1 MKKLVA
7 TAPRV
12 AALVEY
18 EDRAILANEVKI
30 RVRFGAPKH
39 GTEVV
44 DFRAASP
51 FIDEDFNGEWQMFT
65 PRPADAPRGIEF
77 GKFQLGNMVVG
88 DIIECGSDVT
98 DYAVGDSVCGYGPL
112 SETVIINAVNNY
124 KLRKMPQGSSW
135 KNAVCYDP
143 AQFAMS
149 GVRDANVR
157 VGDFVVVVGLGAI
170 GQIAIQLA
178 KRAGASVVIGVDPIA
193 YRCDIARRH
202 GADFCLNPIGTDVG
216 KEIKTLTGKQGADV
230 IIETSGYADAL
241 QSALRGLAYGGTISY
256 VAFAKPFA
264 EGFNLGREAH
274 FNNAKIVF
282 SRACSEPNPDYPR
295 WSRKRIEET
304 CWELLMNGYLNCED
318 LIDPVVTFANSPES
332 YMQYVDQ
339 HPAASGTEHQN
350 GRYVLI
356 QRNEKMKIGTQNQA
370 FFPENILEKF
380 RYIKEMGFDGF
391 EIDGKL
397 LVNNLEEVKAAIKE
411 TGLPVTTACG
421 GYDGWIGDF
430 IEERRLNGLK
440 QIERILEALAEV
452 GGKGIV
458 VPAAWGMFT
467 FRLPPMTSPRSL
479 DGDRKMV
486 SDSLRV
492 LEQVAARTGTVVY
505 LEPLNRYQD
514 HMINTLDDARRYIV
528 ENDLKHVQ
536 IIGDFYHM
544 NIEED
549 NLAQALHDNRD
560 LLGHVHIAD
569 NHRYQPGSGT
579 LDFHALFEQLRADN
593 YQGYVVYEG
602 RIRAED
608 PAQAYRDSLAW
619 LRTC

>member
-18 EDRAILANEVKI
+18 EDRAISANEVKI

-51 FIDEDFNGEWQMFT
+51 FINDDFNGEWQMFT

-88 DIIECGSDVT
+88 DIIECGSDVN

-178 KRAGASVVIGVDPIA
+178 KRAGASVVIGVDPITR
-193 YRCDIARRH
+193 RCDIARRH
-202 GADFCLNPIGTDVG
+202 GADFCLNPIGADVG

-339 HPAASGTEHQN
+339 HPEQS
-350 GRYVLI
+350 
-356 QRNEKMKIGTQNQA
+356 
-370 FFPENILEKF
+370 
-380 RYIKEMGFDGF
+380 IK
-391 EIDGKL
+391 
-397 LVNNLEEVKAAIKE
+397 
-411 TGLPVTTACG
+411 
-421 GYDGWIGDF
+421 
-430 IEERRLNGLK
+430 
-440 QIERILEALAEV
+440 
-452 GGKGIV
+452 
-458 VPAAWGMFT
+458 
-467 FRLPPMTSPRSL
+467 
-479 DGDRKMV
+479 
-486 SDSLRV
+486 
-492 LEQVAARTGTVVY
+492 
-505 LEPLNRYQD
+505 
-514 HMINTLDDARRYIV
+514 INTLADARRYIV

-619 LRTC
+619 VRTC

>member
-1 MKKLVA
+1 
-7 TAPRV
+7 
-12 AALVEY
+12 
-18 EDRAILANEVKI
+18 
-30 RVRFGAPKH
+30 
-39 GTEVV
+39 
-44 DFRAASP
+44 
-51 FIDEDFNGEWQMFT
+51 
-65 PRPADAPRGIEF
+65 
-77 GKFQLGNMVVG
+77 
-88 DIIECGSDVT
+88 
-98 DYAVGDSVCGYGPL
+98 
-112 SETVIINAVNNY
+112 
-124 KLRKMPQGSSW
+124 
-135 KNAVCYDP
+135 
-143 AQFAMS
+143 
-149 GVRDANVR
+149 
-157 VGDFVVVVGLGAI
+157 
-170 GQIAIQLA
+170 
-178 KRAGASVVIGVDPIA
+178 
-193 YRCDIARRH
+193 
-202 GADFCLNPIGTDVG
+202 
-216 KEIKTLTGKQGADV
+216 
-230 IIETSGYADAL
+230 
-241 QSALRGLAYGGTISY
+241 
-256 VAFAKPFA
+256 
-264 EGFNLGREAH
+264 
-274 FNNAKIVF
+274 
-282 SRACSEPNPDYPR
+282 
-295 WSRKRIEET
+295 
-304 CWELLMNGYLNCED
+304 
-318 LIDPVVTFANSPES
+318 
-332 YMQYVDQ
+332 
-339 HPAASGTEHQN
+339 
-350 GRYVLI
+350 
-356 QRNEKMKIGTQNQA
+356 MKIGTQNQA
-370 FFPENILEKF
+370 FFPGNILEKF

-411 TGLPVTTACG
+411 SGLPVTTACG

-514 HMINTLDDARRYIV
+514 HMINTLADARRYIV

-602 RIRAED
+602 RIRAEN

>member
-1 MKKLVA
+1 
-7 TAPRV
+7 
-12 AALVEY
+12 
-18 EDRAILANEVKI
+18 
-30 RVRFGAPKH
+30 
-39 GTEVV
+39 
-44 DFRAASP
+44 
-51 FIDEDFNGEWQMFT
+51 
-65 PRPADAPRGIEF
+65 
-77 GKFQLGNMVVG
+77 
-88 DIIECGSDVT
+88 
-98 DYAVGDSVCGYGPL
+98 
-112 SETVIINAVNNY
+112 
-124 KLRKMPQGSSW
+124 
-135 KNAVCYDP
+135 
-143 AQFAMS
+143 
-149 GVRDANVR
+149 
-157 VGDFVVVVGLGAI
+157 
-170 GQIAIQLA
+170 
-178 KRAGASVVIGVDPIA
+178 
-193 YRCDIARRH
+193 
-202 GADFCLNPIGTDVG
+202 
-216 KEIKTLTGKQGADV
+216 
-230 IIETSGYADAL
+230 
-241 QSALRGLAYGGTISY
+241 
-256 VAFAKPFA
+256 
-264 EGFNLGREAH
+264 
-274 FNNAKIVF
+274 
-282 SRACSEPNPDYPR
+282 
-295 WSRKRIEET
+295 
-304 CWELLMNGYLNCED
+304 
-318 LIDPVVTFANSPES
+318 
-332 YMQYVDQ
+332 
-339 HPAASGTEHQN
+339 
-350 GRYVLI
+350 
-356 QRNEKMKIGTQNQA
+356 MKIGTQNQA

-397 LVNNLEEVKAAIKE
+397 LVNNIEEVKAAIKE

-514 HMINTLDDARRYIV
+514 HMINTLADARRYIV

-549 NLAQALHDNRD
+549 NLAQALAEKYGNASVWDD
-560 LLGHVHIAD
+560 P
-569 NHRYQPGSGT
+569 Q
-579 LDFHALFEQLRADN
+579 FEQLRADN

>member
-1 MKKLVA
+1 
-7 TAPRV
+7 
-12 AALVEY
+12 
-18 EDRAILANEVKI
+18 
-30 RVRFGAPKH
+30 
-39 GTEVV
+39 
-44 DFRAASP
+44 
-51 FIDEDFNGEWQMFT
+51 
-65 PRPADAPRGIEF
+65 
-77 GKFQLGNMVVG
+77 
-88 DIIECGSDVT
+88 
-98 DYAVGDSVCGYGPL
+98 
-112 SETVIINAVNNY
+112 
-124 KLRKMPQGSSW
+124 
-135 KNAVCYDP
+135 
-143 AQFAMS
+143 
-149 GVRDANVR
+149 
-157 VGDFVVVVGLGAI
+157 
-170 GQIAIQLA
+170 
-178 KRAGASVVIGVDPIA
+178 
-193 YRCDIARRH
+193 
-202 GADFCLNPIGTDVG
+202 
-216 KEIKTLTGKQGADV
+216 
-230 IIETSGYADAL
+230 
-241 QSALRGLAYGGTISY
+241 
-256 VAFAKPFA
+256 
-264 EGFNLGREAH
+264 
-274 FNNAKIVF
+274 
-282 SRACSEPNPDYPR
+282 
-295 WSRKRIEET
+295 
-304 CWELLMNGYLNCED
+304 
-318 LIDPVVTFANSPES
+318 
-332 YMQYVDQ
+332 
-339 HPAASGTEHQN
+339 
-350 GRYVLI
+350 
-356 QRNEKMKIGTQNQA
+356 MKIGTQNQA

-397 LVNNLEEVKAAIKE
+397 LVNNIEEVKAAIKE

-514 HMINTLDDARRYIV
+514 HMINTLADARRYIV
-528 ENDLKHVQ
+528 ENNLKHVQ

-544 NIEED
+544 NIEE
-549 NLAQALHDNRD
+549 
-560 LLGHVHIAD
+560 D

>member
-1 MKKLVA
+1 
-7 TAPRV
+7 
-12 AALVEY
+12 
-18 EDRAILANEVKI
+18 
-30 RVRFGAPKH
+30 
-39 GTEVV
+39 
-44 DFRAASP
+44 
-51 FIDEDFNGEWQMFT
+51 
-65 PRPADAPRGIEF
+65 
-77 GKFQLGNMVVG
+77 
-88 DIIECGSDVT
+88 
-98 DYAVGDSVCGYGPL
+98 
-112 SETVIINAVNNY
+112 
-124 KLRKMPQGSSW
+124 
-135 KNAVCYDP
+135 
-143 AQFAMS
+143 
-149 GVRDANVR
+149 
-157 VGDFVVVVGLGAI
+157 
-170 GQIAIQLA
+170 
-178 KRAGASVVIGVDPIA
+178 
-193 YRCDIARRH
+193 
-202 GADFCLNPIGTDVG
+202 
-216 KEIKTLTGKQGADV
+216 
-230 IIETSGYADAL
+230 
-241 QSALRGLAYGGTISY
+241 
-256 VAFAKPFA
+256 
-264 EGFNLGREAH
+264 
-274 FNNAKIVF
+274 
-282 SRACSEPNPDYPR
+282 
-295 WSRKRIEET
+295 
-304 CWELLMNGYLNCED
+304 
-318 LIDPVVTFANSPES
+318 
-332 YMQYVDQ
+332 
-339 HPAASGTEHQN
+339 
-350 GRYVLI
+350 
-356 QRNEKMKIGTQNQA
+356 MKIGTQNQA

-397 LVNNLEEVKAAIKE
+397 LVNNIEEVKAAIKE

-514 HMINTLDDARRYIV
+514 HMINTLADARRYIV

-619 LRTC
+619 LRTCYEVFVKSAMTSSPLRVAIIGAGQVADKVHASYYCTRNDLELVAVCDSRLSQAQALAEKYGNASVWDDPQAMLLAVKPDVVSVCSPNRFHYEHTLMALEAGCHVMCEKPPAMTPEQAREMCDTARKLGKVLAYDFHHRFALDTQQLREQVTNGVLGEIYVTTARALRRCGVPGWGVFTNKELQGGGPLIDIGIHMLDAAMYVLGFPAVKSVNAHSFQKIGTQKSCGQFGEWDPATYSVEDSLFGTIEFHNGGILWLETSFALNIREQSIMNVSFCGDKAGATLFPAHIYTDNNGELMTLMQREMADDNRHLRSMEAFINHVQGKPVMIADAEQGYIIQQLVAALYQSAETGTRVEL